1 MENEAME
8 KLEQG
13 TTNWAGEKK
22 IAKKTE
28 QGEKFKNVVSWGKI
42 DYEKAYLELG
52 RRKKRSF
59 KKNLSWNKNGIGDK
73 IEPWKKG
80 AGTL

>member
-42 DYEKAYLELG
+42 DYEKASLE
-52 RRKKRSF
+52 
-59 KKNLSWNKNGIGDK
+59 
-73 IEPWKKG
+73 
-80 AGTL
+80 